1 MDVWSNGTRG
11 QSTFHLQWKNLP
23 LSSGSCFSGPK
34 LMWRRFATLGPA
46 SGQLCSGWLCPRLVN
61 TETQAPYMQFNRF
74 DGLGRNVW
82 HVFLDTSWFL
92 LHTPVFFCRG
102 FQQFTVGKPFRWFL
116 LRVWNWIITYNL
128 ASYRFLHTNTRT
140 EIYPNYCTDSRELK
154 RTLPI
159 LLLWAFPKVYWH
171 RAVWQR
177 SFFVRSFVRS
187 FVHSFIRSFVR
198 SFIRSFIHVMSC
210 HVMSCHVI
218 HSFIHFIYLFLHS
231 FIHLFIHLFI
241 HSFIDSVCV
250 FPRLVVW

>member
-102 FQQFTVGKPFRWFL
+102 FQQFAVGKPFRWFL

-159 LLLWAFPKVYWH
+159 LLLWLSRRCIDIEQFDRDHSP
-171 RAVWQR
+171 
-177 SFFVRSFVRS
+177 SVRS

-198 SFIRSFIHVMSC
+198 SFV
-210 HVMSCHVI
+210 
-218 HSFIHFIYLFLHS
+218 HS
-231 FIHLFIHLFI
+231 FI
-241 HSFIDSVCV
+241 HSFIYLFIHS
-250 FPRLVVW
+250 